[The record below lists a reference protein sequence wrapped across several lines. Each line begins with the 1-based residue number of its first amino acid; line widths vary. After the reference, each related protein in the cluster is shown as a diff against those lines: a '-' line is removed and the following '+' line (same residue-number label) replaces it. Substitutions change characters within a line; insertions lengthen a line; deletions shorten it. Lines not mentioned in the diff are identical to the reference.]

1 VTKRVVVIAS
11 GSTEQETL
19 PHMLRHLA
27 TEDITIDL
35 PVLIPPGHHDV
46 RGRLVEKLVL
56 SAWFGRH
63 PRPDK
68 FVVSKDADGKDPQEV
83 GDQLREELARSKIA
97 DRVTA
102 PILVTIAKWHL
113 EAWFFADVPGLR
125 DYLGRDIGSVDVS
138 DPDAVVNPKHILKS
152 LLREPYTAAVSRE
165 IAERLSCADLGRRS
179 RSFRELEAAL
189 RNGRPARQE
198 GTEDVS
204 AR

>member
-11 GSTEQETL
+11 GSTEQEAL
-19 PHMLRHLA
+19 PHLLRHLA
-27 TEDITIDL
+27 TEDIAVDL
-35 PVLIPPGHHDV
+35 PVLIPPGHYDV
-46 RGRLVEKLVL
+46 RGKLVEKLVL

-68 FVVSKDADGKDPQEV
+68 FVVLKDADGKDPQEV

-125 DYLGRDIGSVDVS
+125 EYLGRDIGSVDVS
-138 DPDAVVNPKHILKS
+138 DPYAIVNPKHILKS
-152 LLREPYTAAVSRE
+152 LLKEPYTAAVTRE
-165 IAERLSCADLGRRS
+165 IAERLSCAELRRRS

-189 RNGRPARQE
+189 RNGRPAHPE
-198 GTEDVS
+198 GPAEGG
-204 AR
+204 AG